1 MNEKVYKGIELT
13 AATVASIG
21 VDFVV
26 TKAVTNLVKPETIP
40 EKILTTAGVLGINL
54 AADYGLACMIHKM
67 MYPNEDKKFEE
78 LAALGRGE
86 HLEIEESS
94 FLFHNLRTK
103 NFRMSFVAS
112 ENPLRRMLKK
122 IPLLTPIVRALR
134 ECRIKFS
141 VKRTKAET

>member
-21 VDFVV
+21 VDYVV

-54 AADYGLACMIHKM
+54 AADYGVACMIHKI

-78 LAALGRGE
+78 LATQATNAIELQGQFN
-86 HLEIEESS
+86 EIIA
-94 FLFHNLRTK
+94 K
-103 NFRMSFVAS
+103 NSISTNKTVTEIYTS
-112 ENPLRRMLKK
+112 IINKPEQ
-122 IPLLTPIVRALR
+122 IVKNIM
-134 ECRIKFS
+134 EGSING
-141 VKRTKAET
+141 

>member
-67 MYPNEDKKFEE
+67 MYPNEDKQFEE
-78 LAALGRGE
+78 LATQTASAIEIQGQFNEALAKNNINTNKTVHDIYNKIMNSPEQIVKNIMEGSINGR
-86 HLEIEESS
+86 SS
-94 FLFHNLRTK
+94 H
-103 NFRMSFVAS
+103 
-112 ENPLRRMLKK
+112 E
-122 IPLLTPIVRALR
+122 
-134 ECRIKFS
+134 
-141 VKRTKAET
+141 

>member
-78 LAALGRGE
+78 LATQTASAIEIQGQFNEVLAKNSINTNKTVHDIYNEIMSSPEQIVKNIMEGRINGR
-86 HLEIEESS
+86 SS
-94 FLFHNLRTK
+94 N
-103 NFRMSFVAS
+103 
-112 ENPLRRMLKK
+112 E
-122 IPLLTPIVRALR
+122 
-134 ECRIKFS
+134 
-141 VKRTKAET
+141 

>member
-13 AATVASIG
+13 VATAASIG

-78 LAALGRGE
+78 LAAQFASAIEIQGQFNEVLAKNSINTNKTVHEIYNEILNSPEQIVKNIMEGSINGR
-86 HLEIEESS
+86 SS
-94 FLFHNLRTK
+94 H
-103 NFRMSFVAS
+103 
-112 ENPLRRMLKK
+112 E
-122 IPLLTPIVRALR
+122 
-134 ECRIKFS
+134 
-141 VKRTKAET
+141 

>member
-21 VDFVV
+21 VDYVV

-78 LAALGRGE
+78 LATQAASAIEIQGQFNEVLAKNSINTNKTVHEIYNEIMSSPEQIVKNIMEGSINGR
-86 HLEIEESS
+86 SS
-94 FLFHNLRTK
+94 H
-103 NFRMSFVAS
+103 
-112 ENPLRRMLKK
+112 E
-122 IPLLTPIVRALR
+122 
-134 ECRIKFS
+134 
-141 VKRTKAET
+141 

>member
-78 LAALGRGE
+78 LATQATNAIVVQGQFNEVLAKNSINTNKTVHEIYNEILNSPEQIVKNIMEGSINGR
-86 HLEIEESS
+86 SS
-94 FLFHNLRTK
+94 H
-103 NFRMSFVAS
+103 
-112 ENPLRRMLKK
+112 E
-122 IPLLTPIVRALR
+122 
-134 ECRIKFS
+134 
-141 VKRTKAET
+141 

>member
-13 AATVASIG
+13 ATTVASIG

-78 LAALGRGE
+78 LAAQATNTIEIQGQFNEVLAKNSINTNKTVHEIYNEILNSPEQIVKNIMEGSINGR
-86 HLEIEESS
+86 SS
-94 FLFHNLRTK
+94 H
-103 NFRMSFVAS
+103 
-112 ENPLRRMLKK
+112 E
-122 IPLLTPIVRALR
+122 
-134 ECRIKFS
+134 
-141 VKRTKAET
+141 

>member
-1 MNEKVYKGIELT
+1 MT

-78 LAALGRGE
+78 LATQSASAIEIQGQFNEVLAKNSINTNKTVHDIYNEIMSSPEQIVKNIMEGSINGR
-86 HLEIEESS
+86 SS
-94 FLFHNLRTK
+94 H
-103 NFRMSFVAS
+103 
-112 ENPLRRMLKK
+112 E
-122 IPLLTPIVRALR
+122 
-134 ECRIKFS
+134 
-141 VKRTKAET
+141 

>member
-54 AADYGLACMIHKM
+54 AANYGLCTMIHKM
-67 MYPNEDKKFEE
+67 MYPNEDKKFEA
-78 LAALGRGE
+78 LAAQSAEAIEIQGQFNEVLAKNSINTNKTVHDIYNEILNSPEQIVKNIMEGSINGR
-86 HLEIEESS
+86 SS
-94 FLFHNLRTK
+94 H
-103 NFRMSFVAS
+103 
-112 ENPLRRMLKK
+112 E
-122 IPLLTPIVRALR
+122 
-134 ECRIKFS
+134 
-141 VKRTKAET
+141 

>member
-13 AATVASIG
+13 VATAASIG

-78 LAALGRGE
+78 LAAQATSAI
-86 HLEIEESS
+86 EIQGQFNEVLAKNSINTNKTVHEIYNEIMSS
-94 FLFHNLRTK
+94 PEQIVK
-103 NFRMSFVAS
+103 NIMEGSINGGS
-112 ENPLRRMLKK
+112 SHE
-122 IPLLTPIVRALR
+122 
-134 ECRIKFS
+134 
-141 VKRTKAET
+141 

>member
-1 MNEKVYKGIELT
+1 MNEKVYKGIEL
-13 AATVASIG
+13 AATTVASIG

-78 LAALGRGE
+78 LAAQATSAI
-86 HLEIEESS
+86 EIQGQFNEVLAKNSINTNKTVHEIYNEIMSS
-94 FLFHNLRTK
+94 PEQIVK
-103 NFRMSFVAS
+103 NIMEGSINGGS
-112 ENPLRRMLKK
+112 SHE
-122 IPLLTPIVRALR
+122 
-134 ECRIKFS
+134 
-141 VKRTKAET
+141 

>member
-21 VDFVV
+21 VDYVV

-67 MYPNEDKKFEE
+67 MYPNEDRKFEE
-78 LAALGRGE
+78 LATQANTAIELQGQFNEVIAKNSINTNKTVHDIYNEILNSPEQIVKNIMEGSINGR
-86 HLEIEESS
+86 SS
-94 FLFHNLRTK
+94 H
-103 NFRMSFVAS
+103 
-112 ENPLRRMLKK
+112 E
-122 IPLLTPIVRALR
+122 
-134 ECRIKFS
+134 
-141 VKRTKAET
+141 

>member
-78 LAALGRGE
+78 LAAQATSAIEIQGQFNEVLAKNSINTNKTVHEIYNEILNSPEQIVKNIMEGSINGR
-86 HLEIEESS
+86 SS
-94 FLFHNLRTK
+94 H
-103 NFRMSFVAS
+103 
-112 ENPLRRMLKK
+112 E
-122 IPLLTPIVRALR
+122 
-134 ECRIKFS
+134 
-141 VKRTKAET
+141 

>member
-78 LAALGRGE
+78 LAAQATNAIEIQGQFNEVLAKNSINTNKTVHDIYNEILNSPEQIVKNIMEGSINGR
-86 HLEIEESS
+86 SS
-94 FLFHNLRTK
+94 H
-103 NFRMSFVAS
+103 
-112 ENPLRRMLKK
+112 E
-122 IPLLTPIVRALR
+122 
-134 ECRIKFS
+134 
-141 VKRTKAET
+141 

>member
-13 AATVASIG
+13 VATAASIG

-78 LAALGRGE
+78 LATQTASAIEIQGQFNEVLAKNSINTNKTVTDIYANIINKPEQIVKNIMEGSINGR
-86 HLEIEESS
+86 SS
-94 FLFHNLRTK
+94 H
-103 NFRMSFVAS
+103 
-112 ENPLRRMLKK
+112 E
-122 IPLLTPIVRALR
+122 
-134 ECRIKFS
+134 
-141 VKRTKAET
+141 

>member
-13 AATVASIG
+13 ATTVASIG

-26 TKAVTNLVKPETIP
+26 TKAITNLVKPETIP

-78 LAALGRGE
+78 LAAQSASAIEIQGQFNEVLAKNSINTNKTVHDIYNGIMNSPEQIVKNIMEGSINGR
-86 HLEIEESS
+86 SS
-94 FLFHNLRTK
+94 H
-103 NFRMSFVAS
+103 
-112 ENPLRRMLKK
+112 E
-122 IPLLTPIVRALR
+122 
-134 ECRIKFS
+134 
-141 VKRTKAET
+141 

>member
-1 MNEKVYKGIELT
+1 MNEKIYKGIELT

-21 VDFVV
+21 VDYVV

-78 LAALGRGE
+78 LATQATNAIELQGQFNE
-86 HLEIEESS
+86 VIAKNSIHTAKTVTEIYTNIINKPEQIV
-94 FLFHNLRTK
+94 K
-103 NFRMSFVAS
+103 NIMEGSI
-112 ENPLRRMLKK
+112 NG
-122 IPLLTPIVRALR
+122 
-134 ECRIKFS
+134 
-141 VKRTKAET
+141 

>member
-13 AATVASIG
+13 VATAASIG

-78 LAALGRGE
+78 LATQTASAIEIQGQFNEVLAKNSINTNKTVHEIYNEILNSPEQIVKNIMEGSINGR
-86 HLEIEESS
+86 SS
-94 FLFHNLRTK
+94 H
-103 NFRMSFVAS
+103 
-112 ENPLRRMLKK
+112 E
-122 IPLLTPIVRALR
+122 
-134 ECRIKFS
+134 
-141 VKRTKAET
+141 

>member
-78 LAALGRGE
+78 LAAQANTAIELQGQFNEVIAKNSINTNKTVHDIYNEIMNSPEQIVKNIMEGSINGR
-86 HLEIEESS
+86 SS
-94 FLFHNLRTK
+94 H
-103 NFRMSFVAS
+103 
-112 ENPLRRMLKK
+112 E
-122 IPLLTPIVRALR
+122 
-134 ECRIKFS
+134 
-141 VKRTKAET
+141 

>member
-21 VDFVV
+21 VDYVV

-67 MYPNEDKKFEE
+67 MYPNEDRKFEE
-78 LAALGRGE
+78 LAAQANTAIELQGQFNEVIAKNSINTNKTVHDIYNEILNSPEQIVKNIMEGSINGR
-86 HLEIEESS
+86 SS
-94 FLFHNLRTK
+94 H
-103 NFRMSFVAS
+103 
-112 ENPLRRMLKK
+112 E
-122 IPLLTPIVRALR
+122 
-134 ECRIKFS
+134 
-141 VKRTKAET
+141 

>member
-78 LAALGRGE
+78 LAAQATNAIEIQGQFNEVLAKNSINTNKTVHEIYNEILNSPEQIVKNIMEGSINGR
-86 HLEIEESS
+86 SS
-94 FLFHNLRTK
+94 H
-103 NFRMSFVAS
+103 
-112 ENPLRRMLKK
+112 E
-122 IPLLTPIVRALR
+122 
-134 ECRIKFS
+134 
-141 VKRTKAET
+141 

>member
-78 LAALGRGE
+78 LATQTASAIEIQGQFNEVLAKNSINTNKTVHEIYNEIMSSPEQIVKNIMEGSINGR
-86 HLEIEESS
+86 SS
-94 FLFHNLRTK
+94 H
-103 NFRMSFVAS
+103 
-112 ENPLRRMLKK
+112 E
-122 IPLLTPIVRALR
+122 
-134 ECRIKFS
+134 
-141 VKRTKAET
+141 